1 MTTLQIKNKIEQF
14 QVVKCDMYHE
24 KIKLDIQTGQP
35 VLKGTSNDSYYE
47 RVNLCGIVERSKRLG
62 CAHSSS
68 NNSFLNL
75 IDELKTD
82 DQEIINLKKRISNLI
97 LQIYTLDHK
106 KGELEKELVISIS
119 FDDIQE
125 KTIKIQEALT
135 DSIMAHRKIMDEL
148 KMLKTKL
155 ILYLEELV

>member
-1 MTTLQIKNKIEQF
+1 MTILQIKNKIEQF

-35 VLKGTSNDSYYE
+35 ILKGTSHDSYYE
-47 RVNLCGIVERSKRLG
+47 RVNLCGIAERSKRLG

-75 IDELKTD
+75 IDELKTN
-82 DQEIINLKKRISNLI
+82 DQEIINFKKRIRSLI

-119 FDDIQE
+119 VDDVKE
-125 KTIKIQEALT
+125 KNIKIQKELT
-135 DSIMAHRKIMDEL
+135 DSILAHRKIMNEL
-148 KMLKTKL
+148 KLLKTKL
-155 ILYLEELV
+155 ILHLEELV